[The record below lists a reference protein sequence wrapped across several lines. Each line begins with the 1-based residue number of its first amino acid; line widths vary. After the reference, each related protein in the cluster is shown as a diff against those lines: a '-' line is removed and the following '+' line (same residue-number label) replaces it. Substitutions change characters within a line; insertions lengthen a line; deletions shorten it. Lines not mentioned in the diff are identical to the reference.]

1 MTKESLEIK
10 LTREEIEILMYA
22 LFNLMKVKVYQGEIP
37 KLEELHNKLA
47 AVYNGK

>member
-1 MTKESLEIK
+1 MTEEKVELT
-10 LTREEIEILMYA
+10 LTREEIEILMHA

-47 AVYNGK
+47 AMYNGK